1 LGLFLLGAGLGLFLL
16 GAGLGADAGLFLLG
30 AGAGADAG
38 AGLGADAQG
47 PTACQLHTP
56 PAPTVLP
63 HLSWLT
69 FSHCLGP
76 QHNPDIFLF
85 YIRT

>member
-30 AGAGADAG
+30 AGA
-38 AGLGADAQG
+38 GADAQG